1 MKVAAIIRY
10 DSAELISSDPFN
22 TGTNTEL
29 IPRAKPS
36 EKNMTPMNANGNAK
50 LFVFFVMG
58 VNVLK
63 VNKGNS
69 CKVQRC
75 LILTGV
81 ESFLVYHFET
91 AVWNQCFRNSNSFG
105 GLIVFQ

>member
-1 MKVAAIIRY
+1 
-10 DSAELISSDPFN
+10 
-22 TGTNTEL
+22 
-29 IPRAKPS
+29 
-36 EKNMTPMNANGNAK
+36 MNANGNAK

-69 CKVQRC
+69 CKGQRC

-91 AVWNQCFRNSNSFG
+91 AVWNNALG
-105 GLIVFQ
+105 ILIPSGVLLIFQ